1 VGAVFDG
8 PNLMASAGLVPVMAL
23 AERCACMIVSGRMP
37 VPGPAS
43 RRTGSRFSSGTGG
56 RPVVFG

>member
-23 AERCACMIVSGRMP
+23 AERCACMIVSGR
-37 VPGPAS
+37 V
-43 RRTGSRFSSGTGG
+43 
-56 RPVVFG
+56 